1 MTTLSTQLEIDP
13 SIIKSNISF
22 LKNKIKKSSNL
33 MAIIKSDAYGHIL
46 SNIVSDID
54 DQVDGYGVVRFEEA
68 MEIRKISNKKI
79 LLMQGVYSQEDFIN
93 SRKNNFDLVIHNHHQ
108 FNIVKENN
116 SYENLWFKVNTGMN
130 RLGFEIKDFL
140 DIYEKYLSD
149 KNFTLMSHLAA
160 SNIPND
166 PSNNEQFERFD
177 TLASKLH
184 LGVSKSIANTGCIL
198 NFPEK
203 SFDWVRAGIGI
214 FGGYIGNNDLKTAMT
229 LKSPIVNIR
238 NIKKGEKV
246 GYDGRAVALKEM
258 KIATVYMGYA
268 DGLPN
273 HIKDGTIV
281 KVNEK
286 NAEIFGKVS
295 MDVTTIDITNID
307 QCEIGDWCEFFSP
320 NHSINNITSSNNL
333 ISYDM
338 MIRIKSRVKR
348 IYKYLD

>member
-13 SIIKSNISF
+13 TIVKNNIEF
-22 LKNKIKKSSNL
+22 LKNKIKKSSNF

-46 SNIVSDID
+46 PNIVADID
-54 DQVDGYGVVRFEEA
+54 DQVDGYGVVRLEEA
-68 MEIRKISNKKI
+68 IELRKISNKKI

-93 SRKNNFDLVIHNHHQ
+93 SRKNNFDLVIHNEHQ
-108 FNIVKENN
+108 FNIVKDNN

-130 RLGFEIKDFL
+130 RLGFEVEDFL
-140 DIYEKYLSD
+140 KIYD
-149 KNFTLMSHLAA
+149 KHLNDKDFTLMSHLSA

-166 PSNNEQFERFD
+166 PSNKTQFGRFD
-177 TLASKLH
+177 SLASKLH
-184 LGVSKSIANTGCIL
+184 SNVSKSIANTGCIL

-203 SFDWVRAGIGI
+203 SFDWVRVGIGI
-214 FGGYIGNNDLKTAMT
+214 FGGYIGNHDLKTAMT

-238 NIKKGEKV
+238 KIRKGEKV

-258 KIATVYMGYA
+258 KIATVYIGYA
-268 DGLPN
+268 DGFPN
-273 HIKDGTIV
+273 HIKDGTLV
-281 KVNEK
+281 KVNEQD
-286 NAEIFGKVS
+286 AVIFGKVS
-295 MDVTTIDITNID
+295 MDVTTIDVTNID
-307 QCEIGDWCEFFSP
+307 ECKIGDWCEFFSP

-348 IYKYLD
+348 IYKKLG